1 MEEVEVFA
9 ENWNAVMVF
18 RRCRP
23 SWLTGMHA
31 PLYDGIPA
39 LEIESAIRLL
49 QIPPQDQ
56 PEILACVDV
65 MVAATRSAYSEA
77 KP

>member
-1 MEEVEVFA
+1 MFA
-9 ENWNAVMVF
+9 ENWDAVMVF

-31 PLYDGIPA
+31 PMYDGIPA
-39 LEIESAIRLL
+39 LEIESAFRLL
-49 QIPPQDQ
+49 QIPMYRQ
-56 PEILACVDV
+56 PGILADVDV
-65 MVAATRSAYSEA
+65 MVSAVREAYSEA